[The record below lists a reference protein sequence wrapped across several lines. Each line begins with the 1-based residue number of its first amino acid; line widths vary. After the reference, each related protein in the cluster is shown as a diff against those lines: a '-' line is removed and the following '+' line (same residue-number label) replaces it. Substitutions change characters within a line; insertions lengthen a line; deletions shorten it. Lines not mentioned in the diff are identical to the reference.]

1 MATKKTSI
9 LVEVDEVVYD
19 LVIAPHKKNKTFS
32 KLVATLLKGYIE
44 NELIR
49 GYADDT
55 LDDMRKA
62 SVDALDSMLDTM
74 RSSLANM
81 GMYTEDLRSNSESG
95 ANIFGARAEEAKEDI
110 KANSVGMSAEEAEEM
125 RSSMKEL
132 KEQNSQIIEML
143 KSFSNTPQ
151 TVYVQAPQPVATQP
165 IQTSQ
170 PVVQQPV
177 VNISENQSK
186 LEEQEVVKPKDTVQE
201 DYSNSSIGGSSF
213 FEEDEEDLNV
223 DAEDAMADLLKG
235 NMYSF

>member
-95 ANIFGARAEEAKEDI
+95 ANIFGARAEEAKEEI

-143 KSFSNTPQ
+143 RSFSNTPQ
-151 TVYVQAPQPVATQP
+151 TVYVQAPQP

-201 DYSNSSIGGSSF
+201 DYSNNSIGGSSF
-213 FEEDEEDLNV
+213 FEEGEEDLNV